1 MAINRIVTKILAGKN
16 LSSSNILGGQQRGR
30 IWIAAAVV
38 AGLQVLAGSGV
49 WAQEAL
55 KFGVADPL
63 TGPSAIFGLDQM
75 QAVRWAVEDINAK
88 GGINS
93 RKLEAIIADHQ
104 AKPEVGIA
112 VVNKFISVDKV
123 PVFITAF
130 SSVVKAVASI
140 ADREKVLMLSVGAN
154 SPDIKNLGDYVY
166 TMFPLADI
174 DMKALGAYMVQKQ
187 GKKRAA
193 VLYVNHET
201 GIEGAKVFAQAFTQ
215 AGGEVVLNDSYEETR
230 SDFTGLVLK
239 VRAANPDTIHIHSN
253 VSDFTALVAQMRQL
267 GLNTQI
273 TSFQTAFNPK
283 MIQDVGAG
291 AEGIIVTAMAP
302 SSEDNP
308 NVAGYLNRWQQAYK
322 REPIGLPYTQYFH
335 DAPYIIAQL
344 YKWVLDRNLPV
355 IGENLRKALLD
366 IKSFDLPLTTRI
378 VFNDDHT
385 VNSPTYFW
393 QVKNGKFQVI
403 GKQ

>member
-1 MAINRIVTKILAGKN
+1 MAMIRSATDTASLREFR
-16 LSSSNILGGQQRGR
+16 SNAQDGCRWGR
-30 IWIAAAVV
+30 ISLAAALA
-38 AGLQVLAGSGV
+38 AGLQVLAGGAV
-49 WAQEAL
+49 LAQETL

-63 TGPSAIFGLDQM
+63 TGPAAIFGLDQM

-88 GGINS
+88 GGVNG

-104 AKPEVGIA
+104 TKPEVGIS

-130 SSVVKAVASI
+130 SNVVKAVAPT
-140 ADREKVLMLSVGAN
+140 ANREKVLMLSVGAN
-154 SPDIKNLGDYVY
+154 SPEVKNLGDYVY
-166 TMFPLADI
+166 TIFPLADI
-174 DMKALGAYMVQKQ
+174 DMKALGAYLVKKL

-201 GIEGAKVFAQAFTQ
+201 GIEGAKVLAQSFKD
-215 AGGEVVLNDSYEETR
+215 AGGEVVLNESYEETR

-239 VRAANPDTIHIHSN
+239 VRAANPDVVHIHSN
-253 VSDFTALVAQMRQL
+253 VSDFTAIVAQMRQL
-267 GLNTQI
+267 GLMTQV

-283 MIQDVGAG
+283 MIQEIGAG

-302 SSEDNP
+302 SVEDNP
-308 NVAGYLNRWQQAYK
+308 NVAGYLERWQKAFK
-322 REPIGLPYTQYFH
+322 REPIGLPYTQYFY
-335 DAPYIIAQL
+335 DAPYIIAAL
-344 YKWVLDRNLPV
+344 YKKLLDQNLPLT
-355 IGENLRKALLD
+355 GENMRKALLE

-378 VFNDDHT
+378 TFNDDHT
-385 VNSPTYFW
+385 VNALTYFW
-393 QVKNGKFQVI
+393 EVKNGKFQVI